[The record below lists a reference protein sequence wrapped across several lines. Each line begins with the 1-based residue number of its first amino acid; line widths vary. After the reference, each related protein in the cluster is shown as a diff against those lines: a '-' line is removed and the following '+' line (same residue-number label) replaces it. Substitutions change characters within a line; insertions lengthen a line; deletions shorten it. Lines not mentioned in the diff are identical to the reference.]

1 MFLIVN
7 SKFLIIFC
15 GHIFRHSRTFSKSPQ
30 KFIPT
35 SLLPENQYS
44 ILNYSAWRK
53 WRLWRNGGEVSATS
67 ATFATC
73 HFYISREYIF
83 LKKVFECK
91 FLFENEFAVGI
102 VRATI
107 LPISQNKS
115 TTTTRTNTV
124 VYFQLAF
131 SLIITNLSIMA

>member
-1 MFLIVN
+1 MLLIVN

-83 LKKVFECK
+83 LKKVF
-91 FLFENEFAVGI
+91 VG
-102 VRATI
+102 RK
-107 LPISQNKS
+107 LELN
-115 TTTTRTNTV
+115 
-124 VYFQLAF
+124 
-131 SLIITNLSIMA
+131 IMCTYERVHFIRQRFFKEWHNFFIFYREEIHI